1 MMYLEVE
8 FGETSLQYLLDKL
21 MLVLM
26 QKLRWTK
33 KSTKLG
39 YSLTLPGGM
48 KGRWAISEGT
58 KSEIGLS

>member
-33 KSTKLG
+33 KST
-39 YSLTLPGGM
+39 YD
-48 KGRWAISEGT
+48 E
-58 KSEIGLS
+58 